1 MDIGDQKCV
10 SVCIISRW
18 ELLAQ
23 QVSRVG
29 SFYKGVNFLGIT
41 YTSHTVFKL
50 VYNKSAA
57 EYIKRR

>member
-1 MDIGDQKCV
+1 MDIGDQKCT
-10 SVCIISRW
+10 SVCIICSL
-18 ELLAQ
+18 EFLAQ

-29 SFYKGVNFLGIT
+29 SFYKGGNFLGIV
-41 YTSHTVFKL
+41 YTPYTTFKL